1 MLNASEFYDFS
12 FKSIDGKEIQLK
24 DYKNKVVLVVNTA
37 SMCGF
42 TKQYDGLQNLYED
55 YKELGFTILGL
66 PSNSF
71 KQEFNNENQIKDFCE
86 TKFNIT
92 FPMTKI
98 INVIGE
104 DKHPFYGWL
113 KSTYNVKPRWN
124 FHKFLFNK
132 DGLMVDSF
140 SSLTKPSSDKIKKII
155 EEELNSG

>member
-1 MLNASEFYDFS
+1 MLNATEFYDFS
-12 FKSIDGKEIQLK
+12 FKSINGKEIKLK

-55 YKELGFTILGL
+55 YRELGFTILGL

-71 KQEFNNENQIKDFCE
+71 KQEFNSEDQVKDFCE

-98 INVIGE
+98 VNVVGE
-104 DKHPFYGWL
+104 DKHPFLHG
-113 KSTYNVKPRWN
+113 
-124 FHKFLFNK
+124 
-132 DGLMVDSF
+132 
-140 SSLTKPSSDKIKKII
+140 
-155 EEELNSG
+155 